1 MFIVCFPTDLSAQY
15 LPEGTATFVTSLYN
29 IGRGTWP
36 KFRRSFSVYLQRFK
50 HLLALDINL
59 VVFGDDSLKP
69 FVKKHR
75 IQMTSKT
82 KFVTKPFTHL
92 PTYKH
97 KHRLECVL
105 DSENFQKGNGKLGHP
120 EAFSA
125 EYLVVVNS
133 KVALVDQVMRTNPF
147 NTTHFFWVDA
157 GYVAVNDDTGN
168 DVMKVNIPAGT
179 QWKPRPLLS
188 SSGKVTYI
196 QLHDPDR
203 YANISQLH
211 KQPLAPAL
219 SGGFFG
225 GAQKVMTYYARL
237 YNKCLLYQLT
247 EGEVGEDQGLALQVY
262 FEHPRIFNLVKGDW
276 FDAYRLFH

>member
-1 MFIVCFPTDLSAQY
+1 
-15 LPEGTATFVTSLYN
+15 
-29 IGRGTWP
+29 
-36 KFRRSFSVYLQRFK
+36 
-50 HLLALDINL
+50 
-59 VVFGDDSLKP
+59 
-69 FVKKHR
+69 
-75 IQMTSKT
+75 MTSKT

-105 DSENFQKGNGKLGHP
+105 DSENFQKDNGKLGHP

-133 KVALVDQVMRTNPF
+133 KVALVDQVMRRNPF

-157 GYVAVNDDTGN
+157 GYVAVSDDTGN

-211 KQPLAPAL
+211 KQPLATGIIRRDF
-219 SGGFFG
+219 SEEHR
-225 GAQKVMTYYARL
+225 KWWRITHVL

-247 EGEVGEDQGLALQVY
+247 EGEVGEDQGVSPSGV
-262 FEHPRIFNLVKGDW
+262 FWTPTNF
-276 FDAYRLFH
+276 